1 MNELSGLLIFL
12 DLAGTFVFAVTG
24 AMVAARTKHD
34 IITFLFFAIITGVGG
49 GSIRDVLMGNQ
60 AFWIGAPEY
69 IIACAIAAVLVW
81 LFGKRIMQLSSI
93 DWLDAIGLAAFAVVG
108 AGKAISLGASPFS
121 AIILGVI
128 TSTLGGVLR
137 DVLANQQNMLL
148 KREIYISAALLGS
161 AGFVGLYKLG
171 IDFWGAAIIGA
182 CLAFILRAGAIKY
195 GWQLRGFG
203 KSN

>member
-1 MNELSGLLIFL
+1 MIL

-24 AMVAARTKHD
+24 ALVAARTKND

-49 GSIRDVLMGNQ
+49 GSIRDVLMGRQ
-60 AFWIGAPEY
+60 AFWIGPPEY
-69 IIACAIAAVLVW
+69 IIVCTLAAILVW

-93 DWLDAIGLAAFAVVG
+93 DWLDAIGLAAFSVVG
-108 AGKAISLGASPFS
+108 AARAIETGASPF
-121 AIILGVI
+121 AVIILGVI

-161 AGFVGLYKLG
+161 ASFVGLYELG
-171 IDFWGAAIIGA
+171 MDFWGAAIIGA
-182 CLAFILRAGAIKY
+182 CLAFILRGGALKY

-203 KSN
+203 SSDGK